1 MKTNKIFV
9 IALSLLVLISIA
21 ACTPQDTGYNN
32 NTERLST
39 QTRLNQNNNW
49 NRDDSWDNGMNMNT
63 TIEDDLNNGI
73 NNNRTNNLNNG
84 MVRNNSM
91 TTSLGNMNTQAKNLA
106 KKISN
111 LPEVD
116 NASVVLSDNNCIV
129 GVDLKGTNNTI
140 STSLRQKIEK
150 MVKDTNNINTTD
162 VSITSDPDLITRVK
176 TLSNGM
182 TNNVGNT
189 VGNDVNDFTNDIEEL
204 IRDMVPGGRGR
215 N

>member
-39 QTRLNQNNNW
+39 QTRLSQNNNW

-63 TIEDDLNNGI
+63 TVEDDLNNGI
-73 NNNRTNNLNNG
+73 RNNRTNNLNNG
-84 MVRNNSM
+84 MVRNNTM
-91 TTSLGNMNTQAKNLA
+91 TTSLGNMNTQAKDLA

-116 NASVVLSDNNCIV
+116 SASVVLNDNNCIV

-140 STSLRQKIEK
+140 STSLRTKIEN
-150 MVKDTNNINTTD
+150 MVKDTNNINATN

-182 TNNVGNT
+182 TNT
-189 VGNDVNDFTNDIEEL
+189 VGNDVNNFTNDIEQL
-204 IRDMVPGGRGR
+204 IRDIVPGGRGR

>member
-39 QTRLNQNNNW
+39 QTRLSQNNNW

-63 TIEDDLNNGI
+63 TVRDDLNNGI

-84 MVRNNSM
+84 MVRNNTM
-91 TTSLGNMNTQAKNLA
+91 TTSLGNMNNQAKDLA

-116 NASVVLSDNNCIV
+116 SASVVLNDNNCIV

-140 STSLRQKIEK
+140 STSLRTKIEN
-150 MVKDTNNINTTD
+150 MVKDTNNINATN

-182 TNNVGNT
+182 TNT
-189 VGNDVNDFTNDIEEL
+189 VGNDVNNFTNDIEQL
-204 IRDMVPGGRGR
+204 IRDIVPGGRGR